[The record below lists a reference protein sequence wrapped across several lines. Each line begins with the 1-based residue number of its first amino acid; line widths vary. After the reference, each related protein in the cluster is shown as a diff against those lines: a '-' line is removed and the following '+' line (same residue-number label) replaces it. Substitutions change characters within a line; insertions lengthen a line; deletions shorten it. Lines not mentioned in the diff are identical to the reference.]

1 VLCCRAVPVAERSSL
16 PPEIRA
22 THSEAQHRGTLL
34 KTVIPLVIGVSI
46 LLAPVPAGL
55 SVNAWR
61 YFALFAAVIA
71 GLITEPIPPAII
83 GMSGV
88 IAAAAL
94 GLVRAGPAQSAQWA
108 LSGFGNATV
117 WLIFAGYMFTLG
129 YTQTGLGRRIALHL
143 VRLLGHRTLG
153 LGYAVALADL
163 ALAPFTAS
171 ATARSA
177 GTVFPIVR
185 QIPELYASRPDDG
198 TARRLGA
205 YLLYSALAT
214 SFVTSSMFVT
224 ALAPNTLAVSVMRQ
238 TAGVTVSWIDWFVGF
253 APVGI
258 ILLAVVP
265 LLLYW
270 IYPPEIRVA
279 PEAPRWAADQLR
291 AMGTMTRKELTL
303 LVLVCSALALWIGA
317 TDRIDPAMT
326 AMFVVLLMVMCGV
339 VSWND
344 VIGHAQAWNIL
355 IWFATMVTL
364 AGGLA
369 ETKFVE
375 WVAQLLA
382 PTLQGVSTL
391 TAIIAVVGVYFL
403 LHYFF
408 ASITA
413 HAASLLPV
421 FLGMAVTI
429 PGLSPTQWGLL
440 LSYPLGLMGVLT
452 TYTAGH
458 NPIYYGS
465 GYISRQAFWTLGLVL
480 GTFFFLTYL
489 IIVIP
494 WLTYL
499 GY

>member
-1 VLCCRAVPVAERSSL
+1 MPVADRSPIGL
-16 PPEIRA
+16 DVHA
-22 THSEAQHRGTLL
+22 NGNAAQPRTVLM
-34 KTVIPLVIGVSI
+34 KAVIPLAIGGAIALV
-46 LLAPVPAGL
+46 PVPGGL
-55 SVNAWR
+55 TVNAWR
-61 YFALFAAVIA
+61 YFALFAAVIV

-83 GMSGV
+83 GMGGV

-94 GLVRAGPAQSAQWA
+94 GLVRDTPAQSAQWA

-143 VRLLGHRTLG
+143 VRLLGRRTLG

-177 GTVFPIVR
+177 GTIFPIVR
-185 QIPELYASRPDDG
+185 QIPELYASRPNDG
-198 TARRLGA
+198 TARRIGA
-205 YLLYSALAT
+205 YVLYSALAA
-214 SFVTSSMFVT
+214 SFITSSMFVT
-224 ALAPNTLAVSVMRQ
+224 ALAPNTLAVSVIRQ
-238 TAGVTVSWIDWFVGF
+238 TAGVSVSWMDWFVGF

-258 ILLAVVP
+258 TLIAVVP
-265 LLLYW
+265 WLLYK
-270 IYPPEIRVA
+270 IYPPGIRTA

-291 AMGTMTRKELTL
+291 AMGPMTRREATL
-303 LVLVCSALALWIGA
+303 LVLVCGALSLWIGA
-317 TDRIDPAMT
+317 SDRIDPAIT
-326 AMFVVLLMVMCGV
+326 AMFVVLLMVTCGV

-355 IWFATMVTL
+355 IWFATLVTL

-369 ETKFVE
+369 DTKFVG
-375 WVAQLLA
+375 WIAQSLA
-382 PTLQGVSTL
+382 PALHGVAPT
-391 TAIIAVVGVYFL
+391 TAVIAVVSVYFF
-403 LHYFF
+403 LHYLF

-421 FLGMAVTI
+421 FLGMALTI
-429 PGLSPTQWGLL
+429 PGLSPTEWSLL
-440 LSYPLGLMGVLT
+440 LAYPLGLMGVLT

-480 GTFFFLTYL
+480 GAFFIVTYL
-489 IIVIP
+489 VIAVP
-494 WLTYL
+494 WLAYL
-499 GY
+499 GF

>member
-1 VLCCRAVPVAERSSL
+1 MWLKAVAPMAIGAIIAL
-16 PPEIRA
+16 
-22 THSEAQHRGTLL
+22 
-34 KTVIPLVIGVSI
+34 IP
-46 LLAPVPAGL
+46 APVGVPID
-55 SVNAWR
+55 AWR
-61 YFALFAAVIA
+61 YFALFTAVIA

-83 GMSGV
+83 GMGGV
-88 IAAAAL
+88 VVAASL
-94 GLVRAGPAQSAQWA
+94 GLVRETPAQSAQWA
-108 LSGFGNATV
+108 LSGFGNSTV

-177 GTVFPIVR
+177 GTIFPIAR

-205 YLLYSALAT
+205 YILYTALA
-214 SFVTSSMFVT
+214 SSMITSSMFVT
-224 ALAPNTLAVSVMRQ
+224 ALAPNTLAVTVMRQ
-238 TAGVTVSWIDWFVGF
+238 TAGVTVSWLDWFIGF

-258 ILLAVVP
+258 TLLVVMP
-265 LLLYW
+265 LLVYT
-270 IYPPEIRVA
+270 IYPPEIRRA
-279 PEAPRWAADQLR
+279 PDVPRWAADQLR
-291 AMGTMTRKELTL
+291 AMGSMSRRELTL
-303 LVLVCSALALWIGA
+303 LVLVCSGLALWIGA
-317 TDRIDPAMT
+317 TSHVDPAIT
-326 AMFVVLLMVMCGV
+326 AMLVVLLMVICGV

-355 IWFATMVTL
+355 IWFATLVTL

-369 ETKFVE
+369 DTKFLE
-375 WVAQLLA
+375 WVVQSLA
-382 PTLQGVSTL
+382 PALHGLSLPAAVVS
-391 TAIIAVVGVYFL
+391 VVGVYFL

-413 HAASLLPV
+413 HAASMLPV
-421 FLGMAVTI
+421 FIGMAVTI
-429 PGLSPTQWGLL
+429 PGLSPKEWALL
-440 LSYPLGLMGVLT
+440 LAYPLGLMGILT

-480 GTFFFLTYL
+480 GAFFLVTYL
-489 IIVIP
+489 VIVIP
-494 WLTYL
+494 WMTSL
-499 GY
+499 GF

>member
-1 VLCCRAVPVAERSSL
+1 MSS
-16 PPEIRA
+16 PSEIR
-22 THSEAQHRGTLL
+22 TPDREAHARGTLR
-34 KTVIPLVIGVSI
+34 KAIIPLAIGVFI
-46 LLAPVPAGL
+46 MLMPAPDGL

-61 YFALFAAVIA
+61 YFALFAVVIA

-83 GMSGV
+83 GMGGV
-88 IAAAAL
+88 IAAAVL
-94 GLVRAGPAQSAQWA
+94 GLVRDTPAQSAQWA

-143 VRLLGHRTLG
+143 VHRLGHRTLG

-177 GTVFPIVR
+177 GTIFPIVR

-198 TARRLGA
+198 TSRRLGA

-224 ALAPNTLAVSVMRQ
+224 ALAPNTLAVTVMRQ
-238 TAGVTVSWIDWFVGF
+238 TAGVTVSWLDWFVGF
-253 APVGI
+253 APAGI
-258 ILLAVVP
+258 ALLAVVP
-265 LLLYW
+265 LLLYK

-291 AMGTMTRKELTL
+291 AMGAMARREVTL
-303 LVLVCSALALWIGA
+303 LVLVCFALALWIGA
-317 TDRIDPAMT
+317 TERIEPAIT
-326 AMFVVLLMVMCGV
+326 AMFVVLLMVMCRV

-375 WVAQLLA
+375 WVAQSLA
-382 PTLQGVSTL
+382 PVLRGVPQL
-391 TAIIAVVGVYFL
+391 TAIVTVLGVYFL

-429 PGLSPTQWGLL
+429 PGLSPTEWGLL
-440 LSYPLGLMGVLT
+440 LCYPLGLMGVLT

-465 GYISRQAFWTLGLVL
+465 GYISRQAFWTLGAVL
-480 GTFFFLTYL
+480 GAFFFFTYL

-494 WLTYL
+494 WLEYL
-499 GY
+499 RY